1 MPAHNKLVT
10 TINVVPSVGVDADD
24 EVGLMLMPGFVVP
37 LFHLRTRV
45 KILLTVLQSQVLI
58 LVGEVLGV
66 RGKTQTRFLRCFDQV
81 DNHDDDDDDDC
92 DDDGGPL
99 FCVLC

>member
-37 LFHLRTRV
+37 LFHFRTRV
-45 KILLTVLQSQVLI
+45 KILLTVLQSQGESKFSII
-58 LVGEVLGV
+58 LNPNP
-66 RGKTQTRFLRCFDQV
+66 RC
-81 DNHDDDDDDDC
+81 
-92 DDDGGPL
+92 
-99 FCVLC
+99 

>member
-37 LFHLRTRV
+37 C
-45 KILLTVLQSQVLI
+45 TVSFKDQSQNLADRPPI
-58 LVGEVLGV
+58 P
-66 RGKTQTRFLRCFDQV
+66 
-81 DNHDDDDDDDC
+81 
-92 DDDGGPL
+92 GGRE
-99 FCVLC
+99 